1 MTSPLSLPG
10 GGWVV
15 PGNRWDLVPF
25 PPESAPDVSVVVT
38 HFESQ
43 ASLDLVLAALT
54 DQTHPRTRL
63 QVVVADDGS
72 ARPPD
77 LAAGAELGA
86 TLVRQKNRG
95 FRAAAARNL
104 GAAAADG
111 DVLVF
116 LDADTVPEPDYL
128 TRLTRLPAVLPDAL
142 VGGRRRHAHLTGWSP
157 ARWRAWRSG
166 QDPGPVELTE
176 PAWLREAYARTNDL
190 LRPDPRNYRFL
201 ISATMACSRRLFTEI
216 GGFDASMVGYG
227 GEDWDLAFRAENAGA
242 VLAHQ
247 SDAVA
252 WHDGP
257 EWAERDIADGVR
269 RRSKTAETLAL
280 ARRIPEPGA
289 RGRGRIF
296 EVPDLLAALDVTG
309 WPTASAVLTIQTVLA
324 AGDVHIVVTGAG
336 SAQLQGE
343 FAPDPRVRTD
353 DPSDHVRDRARA
365 TLRVLAPLRG
375 PDPAGSWSGLADR
388 LHQEGL
394 ARLTVADED
403 GPLVVL
409 TARRAERR
417 ARRWSTDLGRPA
429 PELAALLF
437 GADTVPAP
445 AVGLTR
451 LPGEPSLAAVYGGW
465 G

>member
-1 MTSPLSLPG
+1 MTGPLPLPG

-15 PGNRWDLVPF
+15 PGNRWDLLPS
-25 PPESAPDVSVVVT
+25 PPEPAPEVSVVVT

-43 ASLDLVLAALT
+43 GGLDLVLAALT
-54 DQTHPRTRL
+54 GQTHPRTRL
-63 QVVVADDGS
+63 QVVVSDDGS

-77 LAAGAELGA
+77 LSAGAELGA
-86 TLVRQKNRG
+86 TLVRQENRG

-104 GAAAADG
+104 GAAATDG
-111 DVLVF
+111 QVLVF
-116 LDADTVPEPDYL
+116 LDADTIPEPDYL
-128 TRLTRLPAVLPDAL
+128 ARLTRLPAVLPDAL
-142 VGGRRRHAHLTGWSP
+142 VGGRRRHADLTGWTP
-157 ARWRAWRSG
+157 PRWREWMSG
-166 QDPGPVELTE
+166 QAPGPVELTE
-176 PAWLREAYARTNDL
+176 PAWLRDAYARTGDL

-242 VLAHQ
+242 VLAHR

-257 EWAERDIADGVR
+257 EWAERDMPDEVR
-269 RRSKTAETLAL
+269 WRNKTIETLAL

-309 WPTASAVLTIQTVLA
+309 WPTASAVLTVQTVLA
-324 AGDVHIVVTGAG
+324 AGDVQIVVSGDGA
-336 SAQLQGE
+336 AELQAE

-353 DPSDHVRDRARA
+353 DPPDHVQDRVRA
-365 TLRVLAPLRG
+365 TLQVLAPLRG
-375 PDPAGSWSGLADR
+375 PDPARAWSGLTDR
-388 LHQEGL
+388 LHREGL
-394 ARLTVADED
+394 ARLTVADEN
-403 GPLVVL
+403 GPLAVL

-417 ARRWSTDLGRPA
+417 AQRWATELGRAA
-429 PELAALLF
+429 PDLAELLF
-437 GADTVPAP
+437 GAETIFAQV
-445 AVGLTR
+445 VGLTR
-451 LPGEPSLAAVYGGW
+451 LSGEPSLAAVYGGW